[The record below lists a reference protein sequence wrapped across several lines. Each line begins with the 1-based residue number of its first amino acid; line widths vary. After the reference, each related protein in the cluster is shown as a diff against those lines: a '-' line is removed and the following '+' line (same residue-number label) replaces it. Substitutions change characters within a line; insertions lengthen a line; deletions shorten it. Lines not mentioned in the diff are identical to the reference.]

1 MAKKKVA
8 SEKAP
13 AKAAPVKESA
23 SDKIERILAG
33 AQETTM
39 ADVTHY
45 ILSAGQMAE
54 LREI

>member
-1 MAKKKVA
+1 MAKKKEVT
-8 SEKAP
+8 EKEPTKAAP
-13 AKAAPVKESA
+13 AKEST

-33 AQETTM
+33 AKETTM

-54 LREI
+54 LRDI

>member
-1 MAKKKVA
+1 MAKKKEVA
-8 SEKAP
+8 KAAP
-13 AKAAPVKESA
+13 AKAAPAKEST

-33 AQETTM
+33 AKYTTM

-54 LREI
+54 LRDI

>member
-1 MAKKKVA
+1 MASKKEVA
-8 SEKAP
+8 EKAP
-13 AKAAPVKESA
+13 AKKAPAKESA

-54 LREI
+54 LRDI

>member
-1 MAKKKVA
+1 MAKKKEVA
-8 SEKAP
+8 EKKP
-13 AKAAPVKESA
+13 AKASAKESA

-33 AQETTM
+33 AKETTM

-54 LREI
+54 LRDI

>member
-1 MAKKKVA
+1 MAKKKEV
-8 SEKAP
+8 
-13 AKAAPVKESA
+13 AKAAPAKEST

-33 AQETTM
+33 AKETTM

-54 LREI
+54 LRDI